1 MPVFV
6 DPNSPVAHKMIG
18 RIRTFMKDFVHK
30 NRLIVG
36 EEASDD
42 EIIVYL
48 ELAVDDFNNAHTPR
62 TTYTLSNFPS
72 FAILLWGSIIQALT
86 SESLLQIRND
96 LSYSDGGITV
106 ATSNKAPA
114 MMLAAQSLMVN
125 YERKVEDLKKQLNL
139 EQCEGGV
146 PSEYGTVEFFF

>member
-1 MPVFV
+1 MPVIV
-6 DPNSPVAHKMIG
+6 DPNNSVTHKMIG
-18 RIRTFMKDFVHK
+18 RVRTFMKDFVHK

-42 EIIVYL
+42 EIILYL

-62 TTYTLSNFPS
+62 TNYTLNTFPS
-72 FAILLWGSIIQALT
+72 FAILLWGAVIQALT

-106 ATSNKAPA
+106 ALSNKAPA
-114 MMLAAQSLMVN
+114 MMQAAQGLMMN

-139 EQCEGGV
+139 EQGDGGV